1 MNFISAV
8 FSLFLSVYF
17 NVQISEQFKSDRITK
32 ILCTNGLIME
42 INEQV
47 STYAKILFRCRFNE
61 DIIIIIIIIIV
72 QVKR

>member
-1 MNFISAV
+1 
-8 FSLFLSVYF
+8 
-17 NVQISEQFKSDRITK
+17 
-32 ILCTNGLIME
+32 ME